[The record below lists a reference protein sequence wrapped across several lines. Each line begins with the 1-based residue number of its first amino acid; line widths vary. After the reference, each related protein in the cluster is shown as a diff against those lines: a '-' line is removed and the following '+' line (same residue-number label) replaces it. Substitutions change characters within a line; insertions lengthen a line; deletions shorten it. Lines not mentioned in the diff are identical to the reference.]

1 MLCTIMLV
9 GSISSKPPMTL
20 MIVNALLS
28 IKVAVVVKC
37 LVATTGI
44 SSYTVALPTAMVL
57 RCGLSVLDRPHN
69 LLLVVISQ
77 PCRNHA
83 WGETVENCN
92 KSSDTVSLIAW
103 LEVV

>member
-1 MLCTIMLV
+1 M
-9 GSISSKPPMTL
+9 
-20 MIVNALLS
+20 
-28 IKVAVVVKC
+28 VKC
-37 LVATTGI
+37 LVATTDI

-57 RCGLSVLDRPHN
+57 RWQALCTGPHN

-92 KSSDTVSLIAW
+92 KSSDTVSCTHCLARGCMICKN
-103 LEVV
+103 